1 MESKGE
7 EIDTML
13 ENHQSKSLNLANDR
27 VTLASSKK
35 ELADLRVSLSQSY
48 RLVQEITL
56 QCNDF
61 ERAYE
66 ERRATRAAELE
77 ALNTTIT
84 RLSSPAAAAILAGN
98 SSEAAATEEAPAE
111 EAAPSLVHAKRVRA
125 TAPLSGKPAAATP
138 AAAKPG
144 AGGAAGG

>member
-27 VTLASSKK
+27 VTLASSKE
-35 ELADLRVSLSQSY
+35 ELEDLRVSLSSSY
-48 RLVQEITL
+48 KLLQEITT

-61 ERAYE
+61 DLAYAERK
-66 ERRATRAAELE
+66 ATRESELE

-84 RLSSPAAAAILAGN
+84 RLSSPAAAAPAPRCT
-98 SSEAAATEEAPAE
+98 SS
-111 EAAPSLVHAKRVRA
+111 VRR
-125 TAPLSGKPAAATP
+125 
-138 AAAKPG
+138 G
-144 AGGAAGG
+144 AS